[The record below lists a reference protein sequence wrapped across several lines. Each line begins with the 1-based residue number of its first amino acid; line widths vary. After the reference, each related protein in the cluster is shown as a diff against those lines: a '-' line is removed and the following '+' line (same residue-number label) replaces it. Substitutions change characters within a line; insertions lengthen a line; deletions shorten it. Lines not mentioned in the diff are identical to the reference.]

1 LSAAAAMAFV
11 PPWAALALGA
21 AAGMLV
27 PLVTFLMHYV
37 LRIEDPTG
45 AVPVGLFGGL
55 LGVLAVGIFGDGLI
69 GQGWNGVGAEA
80 YLGVTGQGV
89 TGFFPA
95 SGFAP
100 DWPGQINA
108 QLVGLAAIAG
118 LTVVLVGLLFL
129 VLKVLL
135 LLWRAVPAPEEND

>member
-1 LSAAAAMAFV
+1 
-11 PPWAALALGA
+11 
-21 AAGMLV
+21 
-27 PLVTFLMHYV
+27 MHQV

-45 AVPVGLFGGL
+45 AVSVGLLGGL
-55 LGVLAVGIFGDGLI
+55 LGVLAVGIFGDGLV
-69 GQGWNGVGAEA
+69 GQGWNGVGAES
-80 YLGVTGQGV
+80 YLGVMGQGV

-118 LTVVLVGLLFL
+118 LTVALVGLLFL

-135 LLWRAVPAPEEND
+135 LVWRAVPAPEEDD